1 MSTCAAA
8 PQLYG
13 KYVHVGAKSGV
24 FLTALHL
31 QNNQLQA
38 ITTQVYVEDLTR
50 QLASSTAEQP
60 LNQQMHGSAVLHC
73 EWFAEAEPF
82 LTHDK

>member
-1 MSTCAAA
+1 MQLLPADADVTCTCQTLVCLSHLAHWA
-8 PQLYG
+8 
-13 KYVHVGAKSGV
+13 VCI
-24 FLTALHL
+24 L
-31 QNNQLQA
+31 QNFVLQ
-38 ITTQVYVEDLTR
+38 

>member
-50 QLASSTAEQP
+50 HCMVNNPNQYCVLVIMCIAKSIIKIHRQSSN
-60 LNQQMHGSAVLHC
+60 LFSC
-73 EWFAEAEPF
+73 SI
-82 LTHDK
+82 